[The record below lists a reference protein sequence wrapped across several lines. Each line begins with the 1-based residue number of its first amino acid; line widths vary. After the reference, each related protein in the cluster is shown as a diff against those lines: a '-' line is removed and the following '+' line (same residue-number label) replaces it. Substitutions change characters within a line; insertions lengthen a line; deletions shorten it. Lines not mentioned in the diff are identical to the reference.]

1 MFREVNVIRARKPGF
16 ELGRRI
22 SKASAESAVLWDPGC
37 SLGLPAPRSQG
48 SQRPTISI
56 TTSSPETQL
65 QEMTWA
71 PASRAAQSPAV
82 RERGA
87 GAQGSPE
94 GWGGRFW
101 GRGLERPPGEALW
114 VGPESS
120 LDFLLSPSRPER
132 PTAPKEGPQ
141 VPLPPACWVI
151 SGSPLP

>member
-16 ELGRRI
+16 ELGRQI
-22 SKASAESAVLWDPGC
+22 SKASAELAVLGPWLQSGP
-37 SLGLPAPRSQG
+37 PHPRSQG
-48 SQRPTISI
+48 SQHPPISI
-56 TTSSPETQL
+56 TTSSSETQL

-82 RERGA
+82 REQGA

-94 GWGGRFW
+94 GWGGMFW
-101 GRGLERPPGEALW
+101 GRGLERPLGEALW
-114 VGPESS
+114 VGPEGS

-141 VPLPPACWVI
+141 VPLPPGCWVI

>member
-16 ELGRRI
+16 ELGRQI
-22 SKASAESAVLWDPGC
+22 SKASAELAVLWDPGC
-37 SLGLPAPRSQG
+37 SLGLPTPRSQG
-48 SQRPTISI
+48 SQCPTISI

-94 GWGGRFW
+94 GWGECSGGGAWKGRLERRYGWVLKAAWTSCSVPLGQRGPRPLRKGGRF
-101 GRGLERPPGEALW
+101 LC
-114 VGPESS
+114 
-120 LDFLLSPSRPER
+120 
-132 PTAPKEGPQ
+132 PQ
-141 VPLPPACWVI
+141 AA
-151 SGSPLP
+151 G